1 MGIGRLRK
9 KPTRIPLFPGYATG
23 RSMPS
28 ISSLGFARKAM
39 SQIAHGTSQWNYRD
53 KAFREFVEAGDD
65 SIALLKSPK
74 QLDRDSQ

>member
-1 MGIGRLRK
+1 
-9 KPTRIPLFPGYATG
+9 
-23 RSMPS
+23 MPS